1 MCETTHSQYA
11 IGSRDLRMPFVYLLI
26 SLLYLSYCS
35 CYLTKEETSQNAFIL
50 SSGLAYRDI
59 LTLEASRA
67 AAKFAQEYKFDAAAR
82 PTERKETK
90 LPDFVRTA
98 NFTFG
103 ERKSSDEI
111 FDFLD
116 SRFLNPPE
124 ENRRN
129 RPSFVNITETENTN
143 LYAAEE
149 NENTSADYEKQTHNV
164 AANEG
169 LDFTLQNLY
178 PLVQL
183 DGKH

>member
-1 MCETTHSQYA
+1 
-11 IGSRDLRMPFVYLLI
+11 MPFVSLLV
-26 SLLYLSYCS
+26 SHLYLSYCS
-35 CYLTKEETSQNAFIL
+35 CYLTREETSHDAFIL
-50 SSGLAYRDI
+50 SNGLVYRDI
-59 LTLEASRA
+59 LTMKASRA
-67 AAKFAQEYKFDAAAR
+67 AAKFAHEYKFDAAKPA
-82 PTERKETK
+82 ERKETR

-124 ENRRN
+124 ENKRN
-129 RPSFVNITETENTN
+129 RPSVVKITEAETETN
-143 LYAAEE
+143 LYVAEE
-149 NENTSADYEKQTHNV
+149 NTSTDYEKQTDDV

-169 LDFTLQNLY
+169 FDFTLQNLY

-183 DGKH
+183 DGKR

>member
-1 MCETTHSQYA
+1 M
-11 IGSRDLRMPFVYLLI
+11 LFVFLLV
-26 SLLYLSYCS
+26 SHLYLSYCS
-35 CYLTKEETSQNAFIL
+35 CYLTLETSPTAFIL
-50 SSGLAYRDI
+50 SNGLVYRDI
-59 LTLEASRA
+59 VTLEASRA
-67 AAKFAQEYKFDAAAR
+67 AAKFANEYKFDAAKPA
-82 PTERKETK
+82 ERKETR

-129 RPSFVNITETENTN
+129 RPSFVNITETEKTN
-143 LYAAEE
+143 LYVAEE

-169 LDFTLQNLY
+169 FDFFLQNLY
-178 PLVQL
+178 PLIQL
-183 DGKH
+183 EHETNVDFEKVIFHSK